1 MAAPERD
8 TPAALGGLAAARN
21 TPHTRRTAE
30 PPCREA
36 ARRPSSE
43 GSSSRNQRQP
53 RLSWT
58 RGFPH
63 GLPTADYAVSSGK
76 GTSLLLG
83 RNTGAYTGLAAL
95 KTGQQN
101 RRKAT
106 KCVLSAH
113 FNLIKDSLQVSG
125 TGVVRKHT
133 DKPEVS
139 TVGMKVN

>member
-76 GTSLLLG
+76 GTSLLPPGCKLLSSQGPETLSVLG
-83 RNTGAYTGLAAL
+83 LHTTQCLPS
-95 KTGQQN
+95 
-101 RRKAT
+101 
-106 KCVLSAH
+106 LSH
-113 FNLIKDSLQVSG
+113 F
-125 TGVVRKHT
+125 HT
-133 DKPEVS
+133 S
-139 TVGMKVN
+139 A